1 MNKLFTETHA
11 CLMTPQPDAKTACA
25 VALWQQWQAGQL
37 EMDEATP
44 VLPVR
49 DPGRP
54 DQPQLVAPGKVERRR
69 LSTPQGRAALIHSLA
84 HIEFNA
90 INLALDAVY
99 RFRGLPADFYGD
111 WLRVAAEEA
120 RHFTLLRD
128 HLRTLG
134 FDYGDFSAHNGL
146 WETALKTAHDPL
158 VRMALVPR
166 LLEARGLDVTPA
178 ISARLAGSGDRR
190 AVEILAIIQHD
201 EMGHVAIGNR
211 WYGYLCEQRGLE
223 PTATFFALLKEYDA
237 PALRPP
243 FNLAARAQAGFSAA
257 ELEMLQVLA
266 AGSGV

>member
-1 MNKLFTETHA
+1 MNKLFSETHA
-11 CLMTPQPDAKTACA
+11 CLMTPQPDAKAACA

-37 EMDEATP
+37 VMDEETP
-44 VLPVR
+44 VVVVSE
-49 DPGRP
+49 PGRP
-54 DQPQLVAPGKVERRR
+54 NQPQLVAPGKVERRR

-99 RFRGLPADFYGD
+99 RFRGLPVEFYGD

-134 FDYGDFSAHNGL
+134 YDYGDFSAHNGL

-211 WYGYLCEQRGLE
+211 WYGYLCEQRGVE
-223 PTATFFALLKEYDA
+223 PIATFFALLKEYDA

-243 FNLAARAQAGFSAA
+243 FNLEARAQAGFTAG
-257 ELEMLQVLA
+257 ELDMLKILA
-266 AGSGV
+266 AGSGA